1 MTTRRHWRRAAYTG
15 IGLGLI
21 LVTVIALTGA
31 GRREPE
37 PVTSAKPSAGS
48 PGGEVTPGIAQ
59 ADVDTLD
66 LQLD

>member
-1 MTTRRHWRRAAYTG
+1 MTTQRHWRRLACTG

-21 LVTVIALTGA
+21 LVAVIALTGA
-31 GRREPE
+31 GRREP
-37 PVTSAKPSAGS
+37 PVTSVRPSAGS
-48 PGGEVTPGIAQ
+48 SGAEVTPGIAH

>member
-1 MTTRRHWRRAAYTG
+1 MTTQRNWKRFADTG

-21 LVTVIALTGA
+21 LVAGIALTGA